1 MAKLLRYEEWQGI
14 SGDWYCNDTSDLS
27 HGSGYWWLPARM
39 MKLSP
44 AQYIQ
49 WVIDNFHPDTI
60 SHSEDCSYVGFSWK
74 NQNEMRRYK
83 NKINALARQEKFMI
97 C

>member
-14 SGDWYCNDTSDLS
+14 SGDWYCNDTSNLS
-27 HGSGYWWLPARM
+27 QGSGYWWLPARM

-49 WVIDNFHPDTI
+49 WVIDNFHPDAI
-60 SHSEDCSYVGFSWK
+60 SHSKDCSYVGFSWK
-74 NQNEMRRYK
+74 NQNEMRKFK
-83 NKINALARQEKFMI
+83 NKINALARQENFMI